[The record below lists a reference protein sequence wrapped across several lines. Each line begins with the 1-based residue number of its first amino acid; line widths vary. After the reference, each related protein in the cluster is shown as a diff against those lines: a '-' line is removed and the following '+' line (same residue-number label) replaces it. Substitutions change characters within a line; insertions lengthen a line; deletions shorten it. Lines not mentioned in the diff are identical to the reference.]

1 MAKLA
6 VERKLSL
13 MIVLNEM
20 EAKSCSRFTLCQATT
35 LYLNTS
41 YVIHNKRWQFILT
54 DPNGFS
60 SRANGCRVFANGY
73 ADPSNGLM

>member
-20 EAKSCSRFTLCQATT
+20 EAKSCSRLTH
-35 LYLNTS
+35 YTS
-41 YVIHNKRWQFILT
+41 TRVMSFQWNDYQFNGCQFILT

-60 SRANGCRVFANGY
+60 SRANGCRVCANGY

>member
-20 EAKSCSRFTLCQATT
+20 EAKSCSL
-35 LYLNTS
+35 LGYHIILLKTS
-41 YVIHNKRWQFILT
+41 VMSF
-54 DPNGFS
+54 
-60 SRANGCRVFANGY
+60 
-73 ADPSNGLM
+73 